1 VNSLLPVVDAI
12 PEIPGDLRAL
22 RKKAAELPYFP
33 TMAFEKRMDSAAA
46 PLDFSVHVPRRPGGA
61 DLFYAEPLSQWLT
74 AGSLLAHSVENMIL
88 EFDHPFNQVPA
99 LFLGL
104 TEVPQPDADTVQS
117 IAGILVP
124 GAQVPA
130 RLAEYVT
137 HLAAM
142 PARAPDLLRL
152 NIGGQGIGYIARAG
166 ELRASLAPFARN
178 FVCAIDIFN
187 RAEPIFDTARFGLE
201 CYTDNWPV
209 LFKECMKRGWCG
221 GADVRELLAWTG
233 ESEGPHR
240 SAVPDWSARTGL
252 FLNGS
257 SRILRKLNHV
267 KIVCAA
273 GEPTRMKA
281 YLAAYHVWR

>member
-22 RKKAAELPYFP
+22 REKAAELPYFP
-33 TMAFEKRMDSAAA
+33 AMAFEKRMDSAAA

-61 DLFYAEPLSQWLT
+61 HLFYADLVSQWLMP
-74 AGSLLAHSVENMIL
+74 GSLLARSVENMIL
-88 EFDHPFNQVPA
+88 EFDHPFDRVPA
-99 LFLGL
+99 IFLGL
-104 TEVPQPDADTVQS
+104 TEVPESDAAAVQS

-124 GAQVPA
+124 GATVPPQ
-130 RLAEYVT
+130 LSEFVT
-137 HLAAM
+137 HIAAM

-152 NIGGQGIGYIARAG
+152 NVAGRGIEAVDAANA
-166 ELRASLAPFARN
+166 LRTSLSPFARN
-178 FVCAIDIFN
+178 FVCAIDVSS
-187 RAEPIFDTARFGLE
+187 RGGYALDGTRFGLE

-209 LFKECMKRGWCG
+209 LLNECMKRGWCN
-221 GADVRELLAWTG
+221 GADVRQLLGWTG
-233 ESEGPHR
+233 ESTGPDR
-240 SAVPDWSARTGL
+240 SAVPEWSARTGL
-252 FLNGS
+252 FLNGQ

-273 GEPTRMKA
+273 GQPTRMKA